1 MIYDNANEVIEEYF
15 ESLLNR
21 YQIWLETWI
30 RDSDLIFN
38 CVYLVHF
45 KCHKIDL
52 NRGGSYIDS
61 FDWMKSKRA
70 TIYPVNDDD
79 KYFQSTATVTLNN
92 ERNRKQ
98 IAKNI
103 KN

>member
-1 MIYDNANEVIEEYF
+1 MCLF
-15 ESLLNR
+15 SP
-21 YQIWLETWI
+21 
-30 RDSDLIFN
+30 
-38 CVYLVHF
+38 F

-61 FDWMKSKRA
+61 FDWIKSKRA

-103 KN
+103 KKKPFINKYNWKEIGYQWEEESSNCS